1 MVYRFHKPA
10 WGFQSPDGA
19 KIEVARG
26 LRRMLGY
33 VTPEKGELKLR
44 EFEVY
49 GAYYCGICRSV
60 GARYGQLP
68 RLLLSY
74 DFVFLAMLLASVFDE
89 PDALSPFRCRVHP
102 MKKRAVAEISPAIE
116 YAADMMLL
124 SAYYK
129 LRDDRLDDRS
139 LRGFA
144 GGLLLR
150 NAFHSI
156 REKYPDKSREIGEC
170 LRELDRL
177 EKEAC
182 ASFDCASEPFA
193 RFMGEMLDYDGPAWA
208 GQPQKHED
216 GLRYAFGRIG
226 RNLGKWIYLMDAY
239 DDVEDDLRRGSY
251 NPLVLCYGYGQAE
264 NEGESAARF
273 RERIGER
280 TQLSAT
286 LYLSEMSE
294 LAALLPIKKNKA
306 ILENIIY
313 MGLLRRTEEIVS
325 GDGTK
330 RKGI

>member
-1 MVYRFHKPA
+1 
-10 WGFQSPDGA
+10 
-19 KIEVARG
+19 
-26 LRRMLGY
+26 MLGY

-60 GARYGQLP
+60 GARYGQIP

-89 PDALSPFRCRVHP
+89 PDALSPFRCLVHP
-102 MKKRAVAEISPAIE
+102 MKKRTAAEISPAIE

-150 NAFHSI
+150 GAFHSI
-156 REKYPDKSREIGEC
+156 REKYPDKSRELGEC

-177 EKEAC
+177 EKERC
-182 ASFDCASEPFA
+182 DSFDRAAEPFA

-208 GQPQKHED
+208 AQPQKHGD
-216 GLRYAFGRIG
+216 GLRYAFRRIG
-226 RNLGKWIYLMDAY
+226 YNLGKWIYLIDAY
-239 DDVEDDLRRGSY
+239 DDAEEDLRRSSY
-251 NPLVLCYGYGQAE
+251 NPLILCHGYGRAE
-264 NEGESAARF
+264 NTGESAALF
-273 RERIGER
+273 RKRIEESTR
-280 TQLSAT
+280 LSAT
-286 LYLSEMSE
+286 LYLSEISE
-294 LAALLPIKKNKA
+294 LAALLPMKKNKD

-325 GDGTK
+325 GNGKK